1 MAKITTIAAC
11 VGVLTGLSAIG
22 ARVFGLAPP
31 QPPWSTLTLALAA
44 VLVVDSFI
52 ALFGPKRIFYSAA
65 LLSALLVG
73 SELIGSGS
81 APTAAGLLTMALAGV
96 TLALSMVAARF
107 EQEVSEQSNPMNLP
121 VFG

>member
-1 MAKITTIAAC
+1 
-11 VGVLTGLSAIG
+11 LTGLSAIG